1 MIGQS
6 KIVNIVIGQSKIV
19 NIAIGQSKT
28 VNIVIG
34 QSKIVN
40 IVIGQSKIV
49 NIVIGQSKIVNIV
62 IGQSKTCVTT
72 ISSPGFRHIS
82 VQWAEPIPLE
92 NKVYDFWNFLSI
104 AWSWLGSYE
113 VKLKTLK

>member
-1 MIGQS
+1 MKLFAK
-6 KIVNIVIGQSKIV
+6 KIVNIVIGQSKI
-19 NIAIGQSKT
+19 A
-28 VNIVIG
+28 NIVIIS

-62 IGQSKTCVTT
+62 MGQSKTCVTT

-92 NKVYDFWNFLSI
+92 NIVAMGILFL
-104 AWSWLGSYE
+104 
-113 VKLKTLK
+113 